1 MLGVSTVL
9 CWSGDH
15 HNDGENTEGFVTPNL
30 LPFTHNLPA
39 ADQSVGIFLPQLS
52 PDDVDEVPYQILSPD
67 PHSDP
72 LVISD
77 IFTCEL
83 HARSLFADVET
94 VPLLLPHSRRAGGL
108 SKLGR
113 KAGTK

>member
-39 ADQSVGIFLPQLS
+39 ADQSVGVFLPQLS
-52 PDDVDEVPYQILSPD
+52 PDDVDEVPHQILSPD

-83 HARSLFADVET
+83 HARSLFPGVET
-94 VPLLLPHSRRAGGL
+94 LPLLLPHTKRAGGL